1 MADRGDAAP
10 ERRCTGCGRVL
21 PLEAFAWKDRARGQ
35 RQPRCRSCTSAA
47 FRGWYEENA
56 DSQRARTRRDRAV
69 RHRVNDQLIQQAKDV
84 PCADCGGRFRTE
96 EMDFDHVRGDKSFDI
111 ANGRWQVSVETL
123 EQEMA
128 KCEVVCAVCH
138 RLRTRDRRR

>member
-1 MADRGDAAP
+1 M
-10 ERRCTGCGRVL
+10 
-21 PLEAFAWKDRARGQ
+21 
-35 RQPRCRSCTSAA
+35 
-47 FRGWYEENA
+47 
-56 DSQRARTRRDRAV
+56 
-69 RHRVNDQLIQQAKDV
+69 